1 MSREQIVLT
10 REELDLQQEYAQR
23 VRQIYRDRL
32 PRQPLACVTTFGCQ
46 QNEADSELI
55 RGMLIDMG
63 FGLTDDEREVLSLSR
78 RGKSVVA
85 IGMELGMSTRTVSRR
100 RADIM
105 RKINI

>member
-1 MSREQIVLT
+1 MRF
-10 REELDLQQEYAQR
+10 
-23 VRQIYRDRL
+23 DRIH
-32 PRQPLACVTTFGCQ
+32 QSSIDAA
-46 QNEADSELI
+46 EAAY
-55 RGMLIDMG
+55 GM
-63 FGLTDDEREVLSLSR
+63 TDDEREVLSLSR